1 MATPD
6 YAFASDIVEAE
17 DDLEQINREYYMR
30 GWTDGL
36 PIIPPTE
43 ARVQRMLD
51 GTRREPQTLLGRMPP
66 RWGDVTVEKV
76 AINALMAGCLPA
88 YMPVLLTAVEAMLE
102 PEFNLY
108 GIQATTHPVAPL
120 LILNGPVVRD
130 LDVNNSYN
138 AYGPGCAPMPRLAGR
153 FASCCSTWAAAC
165 QGRAIAAPRA
175 VRRNFPIA
183 LPKTRRAIPGRLYTW
198 IAALRRPSVP
208 SRFGVGKAHTTS
220 MITSAKARR
229 IC

>member
-17 DDLEQINREYYMR
+17 EDLEQINRDYYMR

-51 GTRREPQTLLGRMPP
+51 GTRRDPQTLLGRIPP

-76 AINALMAGCLPA
+76 AINALMAGCLPD

-138 AYGPGCAPMPRLAGR
+138 AYGPGWRSNATM
-153 FASCCSTWAAAC
+153 
-165 QGRAIAAPRA
+165 GRAIRLLLLNVGGGLPGQGDRSTQGSPAKFSYCIAENEA
-175 VRRNFPIA
+175 RNPWTPLHVDRGFA
-183 LPKTRRAIPGRLYTW
+183 STVST
-198 IAALRRPSVP
+198 VT
-208 SRFGVGKAHTTS
+208 V
-220 MITSAKARR
+220 
-229 IC
+229 

>member
-76 AINALMAGCLPA
+76 AINA
-88 YMPVLLTAVEAMLE
+88 VLVPMT
-102 PEFNLY
+102 P
-108 GIQATTHPVAPL
+108 
-120 LILNGPVVRD
+120 
-130 LDVNNSYN
+130 
-138 AYGPGCAPMPRLAGR
+138 APMMI
-153 FASCCSTWAAAC
+153 ASAVCCM
-165 QGRAIAAPRA
+165 
-175 VRRNFPIA
+175 V
-183 LPKTRRAIPGRLYTW
+183 
-198 IAALRRPSVP
+198 
-208 SRFGVGKAHTTS
+208 
-220 MITSAKARR
+220 
-229 IC
+229 